1 MATPQ
6 RLPIVNS
13 DDGVW
18 GDIIRQYIMKEH
30 FNDDTDNPANGGHK
44 TVTIKAGTTS
54 AGTAPLKFTSG
65 PVMTTPEPGAMEY
78 TGDMLYFTITT
89 GTTRKKVALYDDA
102 SGATGDLYYRDSSG
116 VFTRLPVGSTGKTL
130 KVSGGL
136 PTWADSSSG
145 FTTSTKTSNYTITGT
160 DVVIFADATG
170 GNTTITLP
178 SAASFAGYRFM
189 IKRID
194 STGNAVTIGRSGSD
208 TIDGQTS
215 IPITQQYTA
224 VMVVSN
230 GAGWYIF

>member
-1 MATPQ
+1 MPTPQ
-6 RLPIVNS
+6 RLPIVNN

-30 FNDDTDNPANGGHK
+30 FNDDTDNAANGGHK

-65 PVMTTPEPGAMEY
+65 PVMSTAEAGAMEY

-89 GTTRKKVALYDDA
+89 GTTRKKVALYDDS

-116 VFTRLPVGSTGKTL
+116 VFTRLPVGATGKTL
-130 KVSGGL
+130 GVSGGL
-136 PTWADSSSG
+136 PAWVDNSSG

-160 DVVIFADATG
+160 DVIIFADATS

-178 SAASFAGYRFM
+178 AAATFAGYRFF

-194 STGNAVTIGRSGSD
+194 STGNTVAVARSGSD
-208 TIDGQTS
+208 TIDGQTT
-215 IPITQQYTA
+215 IAIDQQYTA
-224 VMVVSN
+224 IMVVSN
-230 GAGWYIF
+230 GSAWYIL